1 MTISSVTS
9 GSVAAGTSGGA
20 RGLAQAAPVTPGLSA
35 QKTVVAE
42 ATTQAPTSAHI
53 AQATKRVNDAFV
65 KIGQNLQAVIEKD
78 KATGIDVV
86 KIQDKNTKE
95 VISQFPPK
103 EIVAMAEAISQ
114 SLAKKGQMLNVSA

>member
-9 GSVAAGTSGGA
+9 GSLPAGTSGGA
-20 RGLAQAAPVTPGLSA
+20 RGLAQAAPATPNLSA
-35 QKTVVAE
+35 QKTAVAE
-42 ATTQAPTSAHI
+42 ATAQAPSPARI
-53 AQATKRVNDAFV
+53 AQATNRVNDAFV
-65 KIGQNLQAVIEKD
+65 KNGQNLYAVIEKD

-86 KIQDKNTKE
+86 KIKDKNTKE

-103 EIVAMAEAISQ
+103 EIVAMAEALSQ